1 MCSLPWV
8 QCKRWI
14 PIGSMGCV
22 HTNQKISRNER
33 SGSLTIFEILWKKL
47 GKIIERLGRLVEL

>member
-22 HTNQKISRNER
+22 HTNQKIPRNER

-47 GKIIERLGRLVEL
+47 GKII